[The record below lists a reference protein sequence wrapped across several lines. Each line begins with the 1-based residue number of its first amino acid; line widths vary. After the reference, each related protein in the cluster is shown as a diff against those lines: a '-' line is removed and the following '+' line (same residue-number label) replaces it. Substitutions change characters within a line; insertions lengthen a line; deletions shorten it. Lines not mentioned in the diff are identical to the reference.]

1 MFASGMRRQFFGVV
15 YMQCQ
20 STYTAMRSSRV
31 ASLDTDDSVSAG
43 SRRSIDEFPW
53 RS

>member
-1 MFASGMRRQFFGVV
+1 MRRQFFFGVV

-20 STYTAMRSSRV
+20 STYIDMRSSRV

-43 SRRSIDEFPW
+43 SRRSIDKFPW